1 MFETVQVALGT
12 PAELGIRG
20 TKNPR
25 PTEGGPGR
33 LPTTETTLSPGS
45 GTRKKKTHDV
55 ASRGATL
62 QVLSPRVQVVW
73 HLPSTLPNWVAPR
86 NRTDP
91 THWLHPGARQSIL
104 QAPLPI
110 VVRHFRKS
118 LRDHVGI
125 CPKRPSMLQGT
136 CGSQTANLIL
146 PCA

>member
-1 MFETVQVALGT
+1 MFETTQVALGT
-12 PAELGIRG
+12 PTELGIRG
-20 TKNPR
+20 IRNPR
-25 PTEGGPGR
+25 RDLNATESGPGR
-33 LPTTETTLSPGS
+33 QPTTETTPWSPGC

-91 THWLHPGARQSIL
+91 SHSLHSGARPSIL

-110 VVRHFRKS
+110 V
-118 LRDHVGI
+118 
-125 CPKRPSMLQGT
+125 
-136 CGSQTANLIL
+136 
-146 PCA
+146 